1 MEDSNSSNR
10 LQGFGKIISEFQD
23 QLFKFAFFRTG
34 SLADSQDI
42 VQDVF
47 VKFYKN
53 KQYPS
58 AIRNIKPYLFRSISN
73 ACADY
78 QKKKKKFLFESLD
91 KMDDSKFLQEKD
103 ASYQLLL
110 TEEYCRIEKVL
121 QNVPV
126 EQAEIIRFR
135 VLDNLS
141 FVEIA
146 EILSLSVTTVKSRF
160 KYGIDKLKFILHSN
174 ETIYELQ

>member
-10 LQGFGKIISEFQD
+10 LQEFGKLITEFQD

-58 AIRNIKPYLFRSISN
+58 AIRNIRSYLFQSISN
-73 ACADY
+73 ACIDY

-110 TEEYCRIEKVL
+110 MEEYGRIDRIL

-126 EQAEIIRFR
+126 EQAEIIRLR
-135 VLDNLS
+135 VLDCLS

-160 KYGIDKLKFILHSN
+160 KYGIDKLKFILNTN
-174 ETIYELQ
+174 EKIYELQ